1 MTRILALLVLVAFYQ
16 TAQTQQA
23 AIRWGKRLCDQVEGK
38 CKQYFTGEPGIIG
51 DKGDP
56 GPTGV
61 PGPKGNRGERGP
73 KGFSYI
79 VDPFPLFGQK
89 GRQGERGYPG
99 TRGLRGDPG
108 RKGPIGDPG
117 EKGVSGPKGEKGL
130 PGFPGVRG
138 PKGLPGTSGSINS
151 WKTCSW
157 KHDPLQEY
165 GLLQECIFNKRN
177 NGSVL
182 HVIFEGSMRVGFC
195 TTCCKR
201 WFFAFDGIECQDAKI
216 EARLQGS
223 KLFAGME
230 YRHVRLEGYCARTAG
245 QVPVELWVEDCLGHR
260 RAPKVPFVRVVLNPR
275 ISVEEIS
282 LTEI

>member
-1 MTRILALLVLVAFYQ
+1 MTFVTFLKLSFFQELTHVVLTIALTDSSHQ
-16 TAQTQQA
+16 TNF
-23 AIRWGKRLCDQVEGK
+23 I
-38 CKQYFTGEPGIIG
+38 
-51 DKGDP
+51 
-56 GPTGV
+56 
-61 PGPKGNRGERGP
+61 
-73 KGFSYI
+73 
-79 VDPFPLFGQK
+79 FPLIF
-89 GRQGERGYPG
+89 
-99 TRGLRGDPG
+99 
-108 RKGPIGDPG
+108 
-117 EKGVSGPKGEKGL
+117 
-130 PGFPGVRG
+130 
-138 PKGLPGTSGSINS
+138 
-151 WKTCSW
+151 
-157 KHDPLQEY
+157 
-165 GLLQECIFNKRN
+165 QECIFNKRN